1 MRVEGSRN
9 YFENLDIAIN
19 AQGVNRYDDG
29 WAIDPGSNEDGPP
42 ANYTGLVLK
51 CNIYHDNSF
60 DEVITRENPT
70 GTEGIARD
78 QGNPSPS
85 SDQDLAGNLFSPY
98 HETSAIPESDI
109 YNEGNHMAYYH
120 HIQQYG
126 QDKPRTRPDFHTP
139 VLVQPDQIQID
150 FDTLTCC
157 PSRLSSGSS
166 EEELAENMAAEA
178 DSTEALSAEYT
189 ALVDGGDTEEMNEE
203 ILFSIPQE
211 ALSLQQQL
219 LGESPYLSDT
229 VMQSAVAK
237 EEVLPNAMIRDILVA
252 NPQSAKSTRVM
263 EELGNRFV
271 PMPEPMMEEILEGQT
286 TISDKEVLEGRIAW
300 HHATRTQ
307 LFYERMR
314 RYKADT
320 LNPEASFSNLVAL
333 LQQESTLPSRYQLAF
348 EYLAKG
354 DTTLALS
361 TLDAIPSAFTLSA
374 GQQTEYE
381 GYQDLMDLYIDL
393 HREGKSILELSSQQV
408 ATLETLTATQ
418 SEPLSA
424 LARNALRANGTL
436 DYYEPILLPDLTK
449 SAPQKPE
456 TKTGK
461 INTTSYFTLFPNPAN
476 DYLILEYSIPGA
488 ENSGNQAI
496 FVITSAEGK
505 QIKTIT
511 VHPGQNQLLVPI
523 TGLKAGQYLCTL
535 KQQGN
540 PLQSEKFIIIR

>member
-1 MRVEGSRN
+1 
-9 YFENLDIAIN
+9 Y
-19 AQGVNRYDDG
+19 
-29 WAIDPGSNEDGPP
+29 
-42 ANYTGLVLK
+42 
-51 CNIYHDNSF
+51 
-60 DEVITRENPT
+60 
-70 GTEGIARD
+70 
-78 QGNPSPS
+78 
-85 SDQDLAGNLFSPY
+85 
-98 HETSAIPESDI
+98 
-109 YNEGNHMAYYH
+109 
-120 HIQQYG
+120 
-126 QDKPRTRPDFHTP
+126 
-139 VLVQPDQIQID
+139 

-166 EEELAENMAAEA
+166 EEDLAEDMAAES

-189 ALVDGGDTEEMNEE
+189 ALVDGGDTEDMNED
-203 ILFSIPQE
+203 ILFSIPPE

-263 EELGNRFV
+263 DELNNRFV

-286 TISDKEVLEGRIAW
+286 TISAKEVLEGRISW
-300 HHATRTQ
+300 HHANRTQ

-320 LNPEASFSNLVAL
+320 LNPEASFSSLVAL
-333 LQQESTLPSRYQLAF
+333 LQQESTLPSRYKLAF

-374 GQQTEYE
+374 DQQTEYE

-393 HREGKSILELSSQQV
+393 RREGKSVLELSSQQI
-408 ATLETLTATQ
+408 ATLETLTSTQ

-424 LARNALRANGTL
+424 LARNALRANGTM

-461 INTTSYFTLFPNPAN
+461 INTASYFTLFPNPAN
-476 DYLILEYSIPGA
+476 DYLILEYSIPGD
-488 ENSGNQAI
+488 ENQGNQAI

-505 QIKTIT
+505 QIKTIA
-511 VHPGQNQLLVPI
+511 VQPGQNQLLVPI

-535 KQQGN
+535 KQHGK